1 MILDNEQQKSSQRAK
16 PKKVHEWIT
25 KYLQEGEL
33 DVVTGYFTVSA
44 LVWLS
49 RKTNASMERYR
60 MVLGEMVDDQ
70 NSTEKSLDLLN
81 EELTLEGAFEL
92 RKLAREAVQFLRQEK
107 VVLKTLEP
115 NFCHAK
121 CYIQKT
127 ADPDEAYFIMGSSNL
142 TEAGIGLR
150 VGHNI
155 ELNEAMRGDT
165 REIEDYLRWFEN
177 LWNRKEAYTKKTITN
192 EDGTTD
198 KVPFKEYLIAEIQK
212 IFKDYSPKEV
222 YYKMLFELFGEAYLQ
237 EGADPEFE
245 NRRGR
250 LETSA
255 IWEPLYEFQ
264 RKGVM
269 SLIRML
275 KKYNG
280 AILADAVG
288 LGKTWQ
294 ALAVIKYFEMEG
306 RQTLVLCPKKLQQNW
321 EQYLKTEGSSFERDK
336 FQYKVRF
343 HTDLQDERIF
353 SKEGLKKDY
362 WTNSEPK
369 LLVIDESHNLRNDK
383 STRYQ
388 YLMQEL
394 LQASQGDVKILMIS
408 ATPIN
413 NSLLDV
419 RNQFKLI
426 TKDDKGGFRDNLDI
440 RSINGTFKQA
450 QSAFKKWS
458 KDPGASVA
466 ELRVK
471 MPEDFF
477 RLIDSLSVARTRR
490 LIQDHQGGFEFPKK
504 HPPVNLFVTPKQIG
518 HFESFE
524 ELFNH
529 FPEKLSG
536 YQPSLYIPQEKEV
549 KKVKDER
556 QREFFLVK
564 MLHIL
569 LTKRLESSWKAF
581 HHTVNHILD
590 HHQNALER
598 IMAFEKTQQDKGL
611 EIPDHEDWSDEDLE
625 DDLEQFTLGKKR
637 KIKLSAIAE
646 AGNIDAFKRDLK
658 KDIEALQLLQSAMAN
673 FKERV
678 EKEAHTQQSVDE
690 KLTALMQLLRDKQN
704 TNKLGSGRKTVI
716 FTSYTTTAFYLF
728 EELKKRGFTKLG
740 VISGSESSS
749 SSQDHHTKRYEEILQ
764 RFAPYTKLYRER
776 EWSFIPDEEQGDS
789 AYQQWKSWLQKE
801 KPREYWKLEDELD
814 ILIATDVL
822 SEGQNLQDADLV
834 VNYDIHWNPVRVIQ
848 RVGRI
853 DRLGSPFQEIH
864 SVNFWPTDNINL
876 YLDLQGRIERRMAS
890 MKLIGAEVDHQF
902 TADFKRISDDEALE
916 KRQKNRMLQQMETSM
931 EDLDAEESVGF
942 DDFSLE
948 VFRQDLFQE
957 MDRHKEFYRNMPKGV
972 FSGFIPAQDD
982 AVAEPGIIALLGYPV
997 RHSSRGQHRYKRYHL
1012 VYVNKEG
1019 QELLPQQPQILDFLA
1034 RYREAP
1040 REVPPPLDEG
1050 RQETIKEM
1058 RAHLDKWLKNQRGE
1072 EKAGKAAKN
1081 LLSQLQQGSGKAVKE
1096 LSEEGAPKE
1105 RFQIDKLDLLAWMI
1119 VGNLPA

>member
-1 MILDNEQQKSSQRAK
+1 MILDNEKDNLQ
-16 PKKVHEWIT
+16 VHEWIS
-25 KYLQEGEL
+25 KYTEEGKL
-33 DVVTGYFTVSA
+33 DIVTGYFTISA

-49 RKTNASMERYR
+49 QKTNTAMERYQ
-60 MVLGEMVDDQ
+60 MVLGEMVEGQ
-70 NSTEKSLDLLN
+70 NTNEKSLDLLN
-81 EELTLEGAFEL
+81 EELTVEGAFEL
-92 RKLAREAVQFLRQEK
+92 RKLAREAVQFLSQEK

-127 ADPDEAYFIMGSSNL
+127 TNPDEAYFIMGSSNL

-150 VGHNI
+150 KGHNI

-165 REIEDYLRWFEN
+165 REIQDYINWFEN
-177 LWNRKEAYTKKTITN
+177 LWHRKEAYTTKTVTR
-192 EDGTTD
+192 EDGSTA
-198 KVPFKEYLIAEIQK
+198 KVPFKEYLIGEIQK
-212 IFKDYSPKEV
+212 IFKNYSPKEL
-222 YYKMLFELFGEAYLQ
+222 YYKILFELFGEDYLL
-237 EGADPEFE
+237 EEADPEFE
-245 NRRGR
+245 KRRGK

-264 RKGVM
+264 KKGVM

-275 KKYNG
+275 KKYHG

-353 SKEGLKKDY
+353 SKDGLKKEY

-383 STRYQ
+383 SNRYK
-388 YLMQEL
+388 YLMKEL

-426 TKDDKGGFRDNLDI
+426 TKDDKSGFRDSLDI
-440 RSINGTFKQA
+440 RSLNGTFKQA

-458 KDPGASVA
+458 KDPAATVA
-466 ELRVK
+466 DLRVK
-471 MPEDFF
+471 MPDDFF
-477 RLIDSLSVARTRR
+477 RLIDALSVARTRR
-490 LIQDHQGGFEFPKK
+490 LIRDHQGGFEFPKK

-536 YQPSLYIPQEKEV
+536 YQPSQYIPQEKDV

-569 LTKRLESSWKAF
+569 LTKRLESSWEAF
-581 HHTVNHILD
+581 HHTVNHILS
-590 HHQNALER
+590 HHQNALKR
-598 IMAFEKTQQDKGL
+598 ILEFEKTRKDLEL
-611 EIPDHEDWSDEDLE
+611 EIPESENWSEEDLDE
-625 DDLEQFTLGKKR
+625 DLEQFTLGKKR
-637 KIKLSAIAE
+637 KIKLNAIAR
-646 AGNIDAFKRDLK
+646 AGNIDDFKRDLK

-678 EKEAHTQQSVDE
+678 EKEANTQQSVDE

-704 TNKLGSGRKTVI
+704 KDKLGRGRKTVI

-740 VISGSESSS
+740 VISGSKSSS
-749 SSQDHHTKRYEEILQ
+749 SDKNVKTKRYEEILQ
-764 RFAPYTKLYRER
+764 RFAPYTKLYREK
-776 EWSFIPDEEQGDS
+776 EWSFIPDEDS
-789 AYQQWKSWLQKE
+789 DVSPYRQWQKWLENE
-801 KPREYWKLEDELD
+801 KPQEFWKLENELN

-853 DRLGSPFQEIH
+853 DRLGSPFKEIH
-864 SVNFWPTDNINL
+864 SVNFWPTDNINQ

-890 MKLIGAEVDHQF
+890 MKLVGAEVDQQF
-902 TADFKRISDDEALE
+902 TEEFNRIAEDEDLE
-916 KRQKNRMLQQMETSM
+916 KRQKNRMLKQMEATM
-931 EDLDAEESVGF
+931 EDLDSEESVGF

-957 MDRHKEFYRNMPKGV
+957 MDRHKDFYRNMPKGV
-972 FSGFIPAQDD
+972 FSGFIPAPDD
-982 AVAEPGIIALLGYPV
+982 AIGQPGIIALMGYPV
-997 RHSSRGQHRYKRYHL
+997 KPNSRGQHRYKRYHL

-1019 QELLPQQPQILDFLA
+1019 QEILPHQPQILDFLA

-1040 REVPPPLDEG
+1040 RDVPGSLDEG
-1050 RQETIKEM
+1050 QQETIRDM
-1058 RAHLDKWLKNQRGE
+1058 RAHLENWLKSQN
-1072 EKAGKAAKN
+1072 KGKATQK
-1081 LLSQLQQGSGKAVKE
+1081 LLSDLQQGSGKAVKE
-1096 LSEEGAPKE
+1096 LTEEGAPKE
-1105 RFQIDKLDLLAWMI
+1105 RFQMDKLDLLAWMI
-1119 VGNLPA
+1119 IGNFNA